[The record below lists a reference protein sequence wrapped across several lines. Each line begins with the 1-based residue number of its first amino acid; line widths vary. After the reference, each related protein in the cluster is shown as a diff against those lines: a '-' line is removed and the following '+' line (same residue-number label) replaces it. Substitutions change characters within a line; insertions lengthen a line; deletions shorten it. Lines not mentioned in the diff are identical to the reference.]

1 MNFINSIDPFV
12 MQLIVIPLIVIGL
25 GVLLATIT
33 IKIFIGPLVTL
44 ILNLLYE
51 VWHSMYYYPDSEL
64 IITSWNVIFPL
75 ISLIV
80 SVICV
85 LVRKAKTEVEN
96 IY

>member
-75 ISLIV
+75 ISLFV
-80 SVICV
+80 SVIFV